1 ATGRLASLACG
12 MAEAAVDVPL
22 FHRAPVLAET
32 VPHLPLGTYPS
43 PVERTRLEDAGGSL
57 EILVKRDDVA
67 AEGYA
72 GNKVRKL
79 EFILADARARGVT
92 RLITAGATGSH
103 HGFATAYH
111 GRRAGFDVSL
121 VLFPQSLTD
130 HVREMLLLDAAVGA
144 ELLWASRIETVPY
157 GLWRARF
164 AHRREAVCMV
174 PPGGSSEVG
183 TFGYVNGALELAAQ
197 IESGA
202 AERPSLIHVAAG
214 TLGTAV
220 GVAIGLAWAG
230 LQIPVVATRITARL
244 LTNERMLAS
253 LVRSTLSRLAAAGAT
268 GLPDGAAV
276 LSGVT
281 LRHDQIGAGYGKA
294 TEAGAHAS
302 AVFEAAGLRLD
313 ATYTAKTAATLLADA
328 AASGSAGGLPLFWHT
343 LSAAEPRDLGAVSP
357 SDLPLPFARYLA
369 GT

>member
-1 ATGRLASLACG
+1 
-12 MAEAAVDVPL
+12 MAG
-22 FHRAPVLAET
+22 T

-43 PVERTRLEDAGGSL
+43 RVDRTRLLDNGRDV
-57 EILVKRDDVA
+57 EILVKRDDLA

-79 EFILADARARGVT
+79 EFILADARARGAT

-103 HGFATAYH
+103 HAFATAYH
-111 GRRAGFDVSL
+111 GRRAGFDSSL

-130 HVREMLLLDAAVGA
+130 HVREMLLLDAATGA
-144 ELLWASRIETVPY
+144 ELLWASRIETIPY

-164 AHRREAVCMV
+164 ARRREAACTV
-174 PPGGSSEVG
+174 PPGGSSEIG
-183 TFGYVNGALELAAQ
+183 TFGYVNGALELASQ

-202 AERPSLIHVAAG
+202 AERPSVIHVAAG
-214 TLGTAV
+214 TLGTAA
-220 GVAIGLAWAG
+220 GIAIGLVWAG
-230 LQIPVVATRITARL
+230 LEIPVVATRITARL

-268 GLPDGAAV
+268 GLPSAAAV
-276 LSGVT
+276 LAGVT

-294 TEAGAHAS
+294 TVAGAHAS

-313 ATYTAKTAATLLADA
+313 ATYTAKTAASVLADA
-328 AASGSAGGLPLFWHT
+328 AAAGSAGGLPLFWHT
-343 LSAAEPRDLGAVSP
+343 LSAIEPVDLAGAIAP
-357 SDLPLPFARYLA
+357 SDLPRPFARYLA